1 MPDKL
6 ILGNSMRGGMI
17 RQTGK
22 SLSTTAYLNDVW
34 NKDVMAATAK
44 QSIHDRLMSTCRL
57 ASIPDTY
64 LNITDD
70 VIERYKY
77 WQLKMQLAWN
87 TALQEP
93 LGATAHV
100 QGFLAMISV
109 WNFPTVNKAMEILLD
124 VKNIPKVRD
133 KDTVGLATSFLAS
146 LNDLLSLGIM
156 YPELKIVEYFDLIPP
171 AYENSLFVW
180 TERGEGVRMEEVLR
194 LAGLTQS
201 KLSKLLYRVTESK
214 LEYGHFISLM
224 QRVAKNHLQTYVN
237 ALIYQT
243 LNRHKEKAEECI
255 FHRDAFDFHL
265 WSRAN
270 QWADKI
276 STVKMGDEKGTE
288 IRVHHH
294 SALWYVSQHY
304 ERDETVLYGGVE
316 RSMRELVHSFDPK
329 SSPKRFYADIIK
341 NIANSTFEKYNG
353 MVFADFSEVLRN
365 EVNGIRYIP
374 TALEVLKEGD
384 VMGHCVGGEEYVSG
398 CVEGDT
404 LIFHVDSPECPYGLT
419 IALELEHWSKRSVT
433 DEKYDTV
440 TNEFFIVG
448 EEISYRLIT
457 RDFTG
462 RKNRKPSPEEDYL
475 TFSKL
480 CRVFGVEMTSPWKV
494 TATIDRGI

>member
-1 MPDKL
+1 MPNELKTGISLNDMAL
-6 ILGNSMRGGMI
+6 

-22 SLSTTAYLNDVW
+22 TLTNMVFHDSTLTKGIITYTVKRSL
-34 NKDVMAATAK
+34 
-44 QSIHDRLMSTCRL
+44 HDRLMSTCRL
-57 ASIPDTY
+57 ATPPDTY
-64 LNITDD
+64 FNITDD
-70 VIERYKY
+70 AVERYQY
-77 WQLKMQLAWN
+77 WSRKIEYAWHTTLK
-87 TALQEP
+87 EP
-93 LGATAHV
+93 LYLTAHV
-100 QGFLAMISV
+100 HGFLAMISV
-109 WNFPTVNKAMEILLD
+109 WNFPTVNKAMETLLD
-124 VKNIPKVRD
+124 IKNIPKVRG
-133 KDTVGLATSFLAS
+133 KDTVGLAASFLAS
-146 LNDLLSLGIM
+146 LNDFLSLGIM

-243 LNRHKEKAEECI
+243 LNRRKDKTEECI

-404 LIFHVDSPECPYGLT
+404 LIFHVDSPECPHGLT
-419 IALELEHWSKRSVT
+419 IALGLNRWSKRSIT
-433 DEKYDTV
+433 KEGYDPA
-440 TNEFFIVG
+440 TNEFSIVG
-448 EEISYRLIT
+448 DEISYRLTPI
-457 RDFTG
+457 DFAG
-462 RKNRKPSPEEDYL
+462 RKNRQPSPEEDYL

-480 CRVFGVEMTSPWKV
+480 CKVFGVEMKSRWKAPLIV
-494 TATIDRGI
+494 EEWD

>member
-1 MPDKL
+1 MANQIKELNLNP
-6 ILGNSMRGGMI
+6 

-22 SLSTTAYLNDVW
+22 SLVTMKMLHDAID
-34 NKDVMAATAK
+34 AK
-44 QSIHDRLMSTCRL
+44 NPTKRAIEEFLKSTCRL
-57 ASIPDTY
+57 AEMPDSY
-64 LNITDD
+64 RNITDD
-70 VIERYKY
+70 VIDRYTY
-77 WQLKMQLAWN
+77 WSLKMDIAWN
-87 TALQEP
+87 HALNEP
-93 LGATAHV
+93 MGRTAHV

-109 WNFPTVNKAMEILLD
+109 WNFPTVNKAMETLLD
-124 VKNIPKVRD
+124 IKNIPKVRG
-133 KDTVGLATSFLAS
+133 KDTVGLAASLLAS
-146 LNDLLSLGIM
+146 LNDFLSLGIM

-180 TERGEGVRMEEVLR
+180 TERGEGVRMEEVIR

-276 STVKMGDEKGTE
+276 STVKMDDEKGTE

-384 VMGHCVGGEEYVSG
+384 VMGHCVGGEQYVSG

-419 IALELEHWSKRSVT
+419 IALELQRWSKRSVT
-433 DEKYDTV
+433 DAGYDHT
-440 TNEFFIVG
+440 TDEFFIVG
-448 EEISYRLIT
+448 EDISYCLTTI
-457 RDFTG
+457 DFTG
-462 RKNRKPSPEEDYL
+462 RKNRVVTDTETKM
-475 TFSKL
+475 THRKL
-480 CRVFGVEMTSPWKV
+480 CQVFGIEMNSPWKLPSV
-494 TATIDRGI
+494 AEE